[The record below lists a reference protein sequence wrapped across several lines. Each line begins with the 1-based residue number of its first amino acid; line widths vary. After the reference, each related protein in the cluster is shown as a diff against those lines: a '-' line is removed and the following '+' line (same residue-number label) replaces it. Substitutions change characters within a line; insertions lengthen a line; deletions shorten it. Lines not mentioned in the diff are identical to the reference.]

1 MGLSPFC
8 ALQVKTNSSGVL
20 DNLLFLRNYA
30 FMLPRKIS
38 CLLAI
43 RDAPK
48 NG

>member
-8 ALQVKTNSSGVL
+8 ALQVKTNAFGVL

-30 FMLPRKIS
+30 FMRPRKIS
-38 CLLAI
+38 FLLAI
-43 RDAPK
+43 RDALK

>member
-8 ALQVKTNSSGVL
+8 ALQVKTNAFGVL

-30 FMLPRKIS
+30 FMRPRKIS
-38 CLLAI
+38 FLLAI

>member
-8 ALQVKTNSSGVL
+8 ALQVKTNAFGVL

-30 FMLPRKIS
+30 FMQSRKIS
-38 CLLAI
+38 FLLAI
-43 RDAPK
+43 RDALK

>member
-8 ALQVKTNSSGVL
+8 ALQVKTNASGVL

-30 FMLPRKIS
+30 FMWPRKIS
-38 CLLAI
+38 FLLAI
-43 RDAPK
+43 RDALK